1 VIGNERAT
9 ERRSDGVTERDR
21 RNSLR
26 LSVPPSLLPALLA
39 VLAATTT
46 AAEPTRLTTDGLL
59 KQRPAW
65 SPDGTQ
71 LAFTR
76 HQGATIFLYVRSAD
90 GSERRMT
97 KSKDPEFDA
106 CWSPDGKR
114 LVFAFDKTVPNQG
127 DMDVHSI
134 AADGSDLQT
143 VLASPGKLTHEEWPS
158 WSPDGKRIALSS
170 TRDGNQE
177 IYTVQPDGKDLK
189 RLTSDPAID
198 AHPCWSPD
206 SLRVAFA
213 TNRWGDLE
221 IAVVNA
227 DGSNLVRLTDS
238 RGFDDY
244 PAWSP
249 DGKAIAFTSYRDGN
263 PEIYATGADGKNP
276 RNCTQHPGIDNFP
289 AWSPAGELTFVSNRS
304 GGFEIYKQDLAA
316 GAKP

>member
-1 VIGNERAT
+1 MIGNDRET
-9 ERRSDGVTERDR
+9 ERRRDR
-21 RNSLR
+21 ETEKRSRLASLCPSVA
-26 LSVPPSLLPALLA
+26 LSLILASLTSS
-39 VLAATTT
+39 AAT
-46 AAEPTRLTTDGLL
+46 EPIRLTTDGLL

-76 HQGATIFLYVRSAD
+76 HQGATIFLFIRSAD
-90 GSERRMT
+90 GSERRLT

-106 CWSPDGKR
+106 HWSPDGKR
-114 LVFAFDKTVPNQG
+114 LVFTFDKTVPNQG
-127 DMDVHSI
+127 DMEVYSI
-134 AADGSDLQT
+134 AADGSDLQP
-143 VLASPGKLTHEEWPS
+143 VLTSPGKLTHEEWPS
-158 WSPDGKRIALSS
+158 WSPDGTRIALSS

-177 IYTVQPDGKDLK
+177 IYTVLPDGKDLK
-189 RLTSDPAID
+189 RLTNDPAID

-206 SLRVAFA
+206 SQRVVFA

-249 DGKAIAFTSYRDGN
+249 DGKTISFTSYRDGN
-263 PEIYATGADGKNP
+263 PEIYDIDPDGKNA
-276 RNCTQHPGIDNFP
+276 RNLTQHPALDNFP

-304 GGFEIYKQDLAA
+304 GGSDIYRQAITA
-316 GAKP
+316 R

>member
-1 VIGNERAT
+1 LAGA
-9 ERRSDGVTERDR
+9 
-21 RNSLR
+21 SL
-26 LSVPPSLLPALLA
+26 
-39 VLAATTT
+39 
-46 AAEPTRLTTDGLL
+46 AAEPTRLTSDGLL

-65 SPDGTQ
+65 SPDGAQ

-76 HQGATIFLYVRSAD
+76 HQGDTIFLFIRAAD
-90 GSERRMT
+90 GSQRRLT

-106 CWSPDGKR
+106 HWSPDGKR

-134 AADGSDLQT
+134 AADGSDEMA

-158 WSPDGKRIALSS
+158 WSPDGAWIALSS

-177 IYTVQPDGKDLK
+177 IYVVRPDGKDLK

-206 SLRVAFA
+206 GKRIAFA

-221 IAVVNA
+221 IAAVHS
-227 DGSNLVRLTDS
+227 DGSNLVRLTES
-238 RGFDDY
+238 RGLDDY

-249 DGKAIAFTSYRDGN
+249 DGKHIAFVCNREGN
-263 PEIYATGADGKNP
+263 AEIFTTDPDGKNSTN
-276 RNCTQHPGIDNFP
+276 RTQHPAIDNFP
-289 AWSPAGELTFVSNRS
+289 AWTPAGELTFISNRD
-304 GGFEIYKQDLAA
+304 GGFDIYRQ
-316 GAKP
+316 P

>member
-1 VIGNERAT
+1 MQIGIEAT
-9 ERRSDGVTERDR
+9 DETRIATDRSNLCFIRVS
-21 RNSLR
+21 SLATF
-26 LSVPPSLLPALLA
+26 LSFCAISV
-39 VLAATTT
+39 

-76 HQGATIFLYVRSAD
+76 HQGATIFLFLRAAD
-90 GSERRMT
+90 GSERRLT

-106 CWSPDGKR
+106 DWSPDGKR

-127 DMDVHSI
+127 DMEVYSI
-134 AADGSDLQT
+134 AADGSDQQP
-143 VLASPGKLTHEEWPS
+143 VLTSPGKLSHEEWPS
-158 WSPDGKRIALSS
+158 WSPDGQRIALSS

-177 IYTVQPDGKDLK
+177 IYTVRPDGKDLK
-189 RLTSDPAID
+189 RLTSDPALD

-206 SLRVAFA
+206 CKQVAFA

-227 DGSNLVRLTDS
+227 DGSQLTRLTQS
-238 RGFDDY
+238 PGLDDY

-249 DGKAIAFTSYRDGN
+249 GGKSLAFVSNRAGN
-263 PEIYATGADGKNP
+263 PEIFVLDLATKAV
-276 RNCTQHPGIDNFP
+276 RNATQHPAIDNFP
-289 AWSPAGELTFVSNRS
+289 AWTPSGELTWISNRS
-304 GGFEIYKQDLAA
+304 GGFEIYVARGKD
-316 GAKP
+316 